1 MKTNRKTFLVALCAM
16 LLGMTSCNNAVKA
29 SNETDSATEMDS
41 VRHISKA
48 WGYDT
53 LNYNI
58 EILESNRQAYLAE
71 HPNIADASAEFQVLF
86 DKSCSLDSAKQAARE
101 TMAHADSC
109 WQTMMSLCE
118 AGQFDEACDYFMA
131 NGEDILIAMPNS
143 TCYYILH
150 SFVAGPML
158 KQRISEKEYNKQM
171 LQWLE
176 FDKLVA
182 DVVMGGNPGA
192 YVPEHYEDLVVELIY
207 CRIDNGVEEDKVL
220 SLIED
225 FKRAQTIRT
234 NGKSDIYPLGIFQL
248 EYDVRSAYSDLEGM
262 QAVRNAVFEH
272 FRKLSIESGMVIDE
286 EWERLTNEHIDELL
300 GITEPSE

>member
-1 MKTNRKTFLVALCAM
+1 
-16 LLGMTSCNNAVKA
+16 
-29 SNETDSATEMDS
+29 
-41 VRHISKA
+41 
-48 WGYDT
+48 
-53 LNYNI
+53 
-58 EILESNRQAYLAE
+58 
-71 HPNIADASAEFQVLF
+71 
-86 DKSCSLDSAKQAARE
+86 
-101 TMAHADSC
+101 
-109 WQTMMSLCE
+109 
-118 AGQFDEACDYFMA
+118 MA

-150 SFVAGPML
+150 SVVVGPML

-234 NGKSDIYPLGIFQL
+234 NGKNDINPLGIFQL

-262 QAVRNAVFEH
+262 QAVRNAAFEH
-272 FRKLSIESGMVIDE
+272 FKKLSIESGLTIDE